1 MTKPDY
7 ILSLEQ
13 KNGKIFS
20 SMTVEPSEGL
30 DSFLKDRKFNL
41 RYSESSFSTDTD
53 IRYNNKIYQT
63 QQGFFLYLSLVDNV
77 MVIYYLEEQLNELTL
92 FIRQLFK
99 QLKNATTND
108 KRTERKN

>member
-7 ILSLEQ
+7 IQLLE
-13 KNGKIFS
+13 KKDGKIFS
-20 SMTVEPSEGL
+20 SMTVQITEGL
-30 DSFLKDRKFNL
+30 DSFLKDKKLVL
-41 RYSESSFSTDTD
+41 RYSESFFSTDTD

-77 MVIYYLEEQLNELTL
+77 MVIYYSEEQLNELTL

-99 QLKNATTND
+99 QLKNATN
-108 KRTERKN
+108 NN

>member
-1 MTKPDY
+1 MIKPDY
-7 ILSLEQ
+7 ILLLER
-13 KNGKIFS
+13 KNEKIFS
-20 SMTVEPSEGL
+20 FMTVEPPEGL
-30 DSFLKDRKFNL
+30 DRFLKDRKFNL

-63 QQGFFLYLSLVDNV
+63 QQGFLLYLSLVDNF
-77 MVIYYLEEQLNELTL
+77 MVIYYSEEQLNELTL